1 MRRSVKTSWQNIS
14 DPVFHFAD
22 QYPDRVALIDGTLQF
37 TYRQL
42 AQRVAQAAVYLKN
55 LGIQQGFPVGLV
67 MGNHAPHI
75 ILTLAVMRIGA
86 VLVELPTD
94 ISAPDLSARISR
106 FRIIATCLDPDAPSS
121 SAPLAVR
128 IGPAWLDDI
137 AGLAGDARADA
148 AAEAMHIIVVS
159 SGSTGTPKGLVTT
172 QRQRMLRA
180 ETWWAQVNDG
190 WTDAEPC
197 TLTLLASPAL
207 SMFAQTL
214 VIQILL
220 GGTVVLL
227 PKYETSIELV
237 RAIQAY
243 DATICPVVPGIVR
256 GFLDCAPEEGV
267 LFPKMRALVCAG
279 LPLTGQ
285 EKQALVSRVTPQ
297 AHEIY
302 GSGGFGAF
310 AHLGPEDIA
319 THRNSCG
326 RPVVAP
332 GNVIELVG
340 PDEKPVPPGVE
351 GRLRVRGPNA
361 SLGFFNEEDNQ
372 RGGETFVDGW
382 YYPGDVLLKDEA
394 GYFYLRGRS
403 DDAFV
408 AGALTVY
415 PQEIEDIITR
425 HPDINEAIIVG
436 RPDGNGLVEL
446 VGFLVVRNGLGH
458 EAVVAHCMENLPPMK
473 RPVAIRYMEALP
485 RTGNG
490 KIDRPALKQ
499 AALSFAVQR

>member
-1 MRRSVKTSWQNIS
+1 MKISWQNIS
-14 DPVFHFAD
+14 DPVFHYASM
-22 QYPDRVALIDGTLQF
+22 YPDRVALIDGTLQF
-37 TYRQL
+37 TYQQL

-55 LGIQQGFPVGLV
+55 LGIRQGFPVGLV
-67 MGNHAPHI
+67 MGNHAAHI
-75 ILTLAVMRIGA
+75 ILSLAVMRIGA

-94 ISAPDLSARISR
+94 ISVPDLSARVTR
-106 FRIIATCLDPDAPSS
+106 FKILATFLDPDAPSS
-121 SAPLAVR
+121 SAPLAIR
-128 IGPAWLDDI
+128 IGPGWMDDI
-137 AGLAGDARADA
+137 AELTGDARADA
-148 AAEAMHIIVVS
+148 AAAALQMIVVS

-172 QRQRMLRA
+172 QQQRMLRA
-180 ETWWAQVNDG
+180 ETWRAQVDQG
-190 WTDAEPC
+190 WTEADPC
-197 TLTLLASPAL
+197 TLILLASPAL

-237 RAIQAY
+237 RAIQSY
-243 DATICPVVPGIVR
+243 EATVCPVVPGIVR
-256 GFLDCAPEEGV
+256 GFLDCAPVEGV

-285 EKQALVSRVTPQ
+285 EKWALVSRVTPH

-310 AHLGPEDIA
+310 AHLGPQDIA
-319 THRNSCG
+319 SHKNSCG

-340 PDEKPVPPGVE
+340 PDDMPVVAGVE
-351 GRLRVRGPNA
+351 GRLRVRGPNT

-372 RGGETFVDGW
+372 RGAETFIDGW

-408 AGALTVY
+408 AGALTIY
-415 PQEIEDIITR
+415 PQEIEDVIAR

-436 RPDGNGLVEL
+436 RPDGKGLVEL
-446 VGFLVVRNGLGH
+446 VGFLVVRDGLDH

-473 RPVAIRYMEALP
+473 RPVAVRYMEALP

-499 AALSFAVQR
+499 AALNLTVQR